1 MKVGKEREMERL
13 GISSADRREHL
24 ACNLERAC
32 KKKHSCGNAACTDCH
47 TLLTETLIFFKNA
60 KRKSIKWQF
69 ACERFLFFCAVCC
82 FTVAILFFSPV

>member
-1 MKVGKEREMERL
+1 MKVEKEREMERL

-47 TLLTETLIFFKNA
+47 TLLTETLIFF
-60 KRKSIKWQF
+60 
-69 ACERFLFFCAVCC
+69 
-82 FTVAILFFSPV
+82 